1 MVSTVRHAVA
11 HSTGATTWV
20 RKVAD
25 GTWKITCLN
34 HKATTVAP
42 TRNAAWVVGSHP
54 QDFCGRCAEISKGKA
69 EKIARGRLGIPGRK
83 AAAQHA
89 A

>member
-25 GTWKITCLN
+25 GEWKITCLN
-34 HKATTVAP
+34 HRSTTTAP
-42 TRNAAWVVGSHP
+42 NRNAAWVVGSHP
-54 QDFCGRCAEISKGKA
+54 QDFCGKCKVISEGKA
-69 EKIARGRLGIPGRK
+69 EKINRGRLGIPGRK
-83 AAAQHA
+83 AVHKAA
-89 A
+89 